1 MTKGVLSR
9 KAAPPHSL
17 TGLSGMIWHRRKRL
31 PRIVEDASP
40 TTQIAPPSIAVVA
53 MTSRNQEFVTKRVS
67 PEVLNSRRF
76 GSHLRLK
83 RCSTD
88 WAVPGKSEK
97 RIRER
102 GIVRNIPVEWF
113 LINDTD
119 SQKF

>member
-1 MTKGVLSR
+1 
-9 KAAPPHSL
+9 
-17 TGLSGMIWHRRKRL
+17 
-31 PRIVEDASP
+31 
-40 TTQIAPPSIAVVA
+40 
-53 MTSRNQEFVTKRVS
+53 
-67 PEVLNSRRF
+67 
-76 GSHLRLK
+76 LRLK

-102 GIVRNIPVEWF
+102 GIVRDIQVKLEWF